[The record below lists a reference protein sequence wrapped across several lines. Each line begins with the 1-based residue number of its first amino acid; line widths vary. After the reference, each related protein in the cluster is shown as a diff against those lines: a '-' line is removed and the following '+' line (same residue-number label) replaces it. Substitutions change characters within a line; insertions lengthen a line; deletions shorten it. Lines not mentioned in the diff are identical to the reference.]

1 MLEIPCLQLLSAHL
15 NVKPGIA
22 YFLPGMTVLFWT

>member
-1 MLEIPCLQLLSAHL
+1 MLEIPRLQLLSAHL
-15 NVKPGIA
+15 NVKPGLA